1 MWADITIF
9 DYNKIHD
16 NFSLTNP
23 NQYAEG
29 VKYVLVNGTLVLD
42 KGKHTG
48 ELPGKVLKRNTS

>member
-23 NQYAEG
+23 SQYAEG
-29 VKYVLVNGTLVLD
+29 VEYVLVNGTIVLN

-48 ELPGKVLKRNTS
+48 KLPGKVLLRS